1 MMKTKLITAEEARQM
16 RDISLIDFRNNGM
29 EKYIEYLNKKI
40 KETSERGSFGFDLWI
55 EYYSG
60 MTPDPVISELS
71 PVHMQQ
77 LIFHL
82 VQNGYRAYVDRAK
95 FYVYWNIVVQP
106 EPEPVKEEQKNPWYM
121 FWRKS

>member
-1 MMKTKLITAEEARQM
+1 MTKLITAEEARQM
-16 RDISLIDFRNNGM
+16 RDISLIHFREIEL
-29 EKYIEYLNKKI
+29 EKYIKYLNKKI
-40 KETSERGSFGFDLWI
+40 KETTERGSFGFDLWI

-60 MTPDPVISELS
+60 ITPDPVISELS
-71 PVHMQQ
+71 PVQMQQ

-82 VQNGYRAYVDRAK
+82 VKNGYRAYVDRAK

>member
-1 MMKTKLITAEEARQM
+1 MTKLITAEEARQM
-16 RDISLIDFRNNGM
+16 RDISLINFRNNGM
-29 EKYIEYLNKKI
+29 EKYIKYLNKKI

-60 MTPDPVISELS
+60 ITPDPVISELS
-71 PVHMQQ
+71 PVQMQQ

-82 VQNGYRAYVDRAK
+82 VKNGYRAYVDRAK